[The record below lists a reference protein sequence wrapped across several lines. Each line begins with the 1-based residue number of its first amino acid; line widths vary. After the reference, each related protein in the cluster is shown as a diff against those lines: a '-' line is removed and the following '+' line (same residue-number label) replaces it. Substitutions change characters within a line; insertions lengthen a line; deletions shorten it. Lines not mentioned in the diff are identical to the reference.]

1 MSENNFENL
10 ENEAVETVQSE
21 EVAAEE
27 VIEEIAAE
35 EVVEEITAEEVAVEE
50 IAVEPA
56 DDDHITEADVAQVD
70 LEELAQGA
78 TGTKAA
84 VIAGGIAAIVLAIV
98 ALLFST
104 GIVNIYEWG
113 YVDTTG
119 VTLKELADK
128 SGYSLSEYKKANK
141 LPAMMHSSTFENAVN
156 NNVKLGAIVAQSGMP
171 LDEFKK
177 YYGWGDDVT
186 EKTKVGEALG
196 KTKLSMMVGEESLDA
211 FKEYYGFGDEVTVD
225 TTYAE
230 VRKVMDTKAK
240 EERIKKEKEA
250 KKAEE
255 EAEAE
260 PEVEAE
266 PEAEA
271 E

>member
-10 ENEAVETVQSE
+10 ENEAVETVLSE